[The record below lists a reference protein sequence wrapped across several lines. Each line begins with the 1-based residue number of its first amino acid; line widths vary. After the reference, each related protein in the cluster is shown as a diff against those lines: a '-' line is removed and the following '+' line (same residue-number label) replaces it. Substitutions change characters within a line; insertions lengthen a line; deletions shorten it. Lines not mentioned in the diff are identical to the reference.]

1 MVLQTALSRMNIS
14 ENKSGRTLVLAAN
27 GRLDAASAP
36 TFQERLLGCIERG
49 ETSVLLDFVQLDYIS
64 SAGLRV
70 LLTATKRLQACD
82 GRLAVCSLTENVREV
97 FEVSGFD
104 TIIEIHSDHTVALQR
119 LA

>member
-1 MVLQTALSRMNIS
+1 MEIS
-14 ENKSGRTLVLAAN
+14 ENRSGRTLVMAPD

-36 TFQERLLGCIERG
+36 ALQERLLSCIERG
-49 ETSVLLDFVQLDYIS
+49 ETSVLLDFVRLDYIS

-82 GRLAVCSLTENVREV
+82 GRLAVCSLTANVREV
-97 FEVSGFD
+97 FAVSGFD
-104 TIIEIHSDHTVALQR
+104 TIIEIHPDHTIALQR